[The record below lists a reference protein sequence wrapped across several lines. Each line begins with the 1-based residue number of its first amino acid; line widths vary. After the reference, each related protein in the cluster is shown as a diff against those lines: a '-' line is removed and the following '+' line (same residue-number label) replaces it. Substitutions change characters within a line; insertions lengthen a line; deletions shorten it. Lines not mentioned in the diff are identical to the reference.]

1 MSTKINVR
9 KIVVTAILGALAAVL
24 MMLSFSVPFMP
35 SFIKMDLSEL
45 PALVAAFSMGP
56 ISGAAV
62 CLIKNVINLFMT
74 TTGGV
79 GELCNF
85 LLGVAFVVP
94 AGLIYKHKKNRAGAL
109 IGSSVG
115 AVAMAVFSL
124 PLNYFVTYP
133 IYGQFI
139 PIDTIIGMYQDIFP
153 GVNGLLMCLLIFN
166 VPFTLIK
173 GVIDAA
179 ITFLIYKS
187 ISPIIKGN
195 QH

>member
-24 MMLSFSVPFMP
+24 MMFSFSVPFMP

-56 ISGAAV
+56 LSGAAV
-62 CLIKNVINLFMT
+62 CLLKNVVNLFMT

-94 AGLIYKHKKNRAGAL
+94 AGLIYKHKMTRSGAL

-115 AVAMAVFSL
+115 AAAMAVFSL

-139 PIDTIIGMYQDIFP
+139 PLDTIIGMYQDIFP
-153 GVNGLLMCLLIFN
+153 GVNGLFMCLFIFN
-166 VPFTLIK
+166 VPFTLLK

-179 ITFLIYKS
+179 ITFLIYKR
-187 ISPIIKGN
+187 ISPIIKG
-195 QH
+195 